1 MAGHE
6 GVGGGAEFG
15 SVPWSHLVLFL
26 ALADGH
32 PCHVTEEEP
41 SAQTGEVT
49 YFVIVLL
56 GRIENLLS
64 QPGLGA
70 TMLGSEI

>member
-1 MAGHE
+1 MFLGLIQFSSWLWHMATLGHIT
-6 GVGGGAEFG
+6 
-15 SVPWSHLVLFL
+15 
-26 ALADGH
+26 D
-32 PCHVTEEEP
+32 EEP

-56 GRIENLLS
+56 GRIENLLY
-64 QPGLGA
+64 QPGLGV